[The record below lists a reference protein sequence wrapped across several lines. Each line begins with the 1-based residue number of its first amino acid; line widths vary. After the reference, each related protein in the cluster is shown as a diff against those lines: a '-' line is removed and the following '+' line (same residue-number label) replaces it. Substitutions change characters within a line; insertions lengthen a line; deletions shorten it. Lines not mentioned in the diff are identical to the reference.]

1 MPADKTADTTPDA
14 ATVDHFGPV
23 SVTQA
28 DGVATVLVDS
38 PPVNAMGEAVLQGL
52 RAAAEVVSA
61 AARDV
66 RAVVLTGGG
75 SKAFMAGADIS
86 EFSDLAADPDGMRRH
101 SVAARATFDAW
112 QALPHP
118 LIAAVQASAVG
129 GGLEIALVCD
139 LIVADP
145 TARFG
150 LPEVKLGLIPGG
162 GGTLRLPDRIGV
174 AAAKELLLLGSVV
187 DAERA
192 ATLGLINRVSAP
204 GQALFEARAL
214 AERIAALPWVAV
226 SSVKRAVDGGLD
238 VLTGRLNRE
247 REIFLE
253 TATSADFTEGFT
265 AFLEKRKPHYTH
277 R

>member
-1 MPADKTADTTPDA
+1 MSADTTTDTETGVGPIER
-14 ATVDHFGPV
+14 FGPV
-23 SVTQA
+23 SVTRA

-38 PPVNAMGEAVLQGL
+38 PPVNAMGEAVLVGL
-52 RAAAEVVSA
+52 RKAAEAVVA
-61 AARDV
+61 AGTDV
-66 RAVVLTGGG
+66 RAVILTGGG
-75 SKAFMAGADIS
+75 TKAFMAGADIT
-86 EFSDLAADPDGMRRH
+86 EFSDLSANPDGMREH
-101 SVAARATFDAW
+101 SVVARAAFDAW
-112 QALPHP
+112 QGLPHP

-145 TARFG
+145 SARFG

-162 GGTLRLPDRIGV
+162 GGTQRLPDRIGV
-174 AAAKELLLLGSVV
+174 SAAKELLFLGSVV

-192 ATLGLINRVSAP
+192 AALGLVNRVSAP
-204 GQALFEARAL
+204 GEAL
-214 AERIAALPWVAV
+214 AEAQTLAGRIARLPWVAI

-238 VLTGRLNRE
+238 VLTARLDRE

-265 AFLEKRKPHYTH
+265 AFLEKRTPHYTH